1 MQLTVSSVLS
11 FGCTDSGGSH
21 VHIWRYSESEQQGY
35 YCIFQMKGYL
45 GVKYVYFRL
54 RKYIIILLLQVQRTN
69 AVYSAWL
76 TIPKLSEICWQALNY
91 YYPKLRDC
99 SPDILLHIGIPL
111 KFVQR
116 FDFYDWW
123 TLSVTLR
130 FSNLW
135 IIFLKSFS
143 MHFTTVITLRSFLFD
158 IYWYIW
164 LMTTLFLQFYLFT
177 IYHVIVAQR
186 YE

>member
-1 MQLTVSSVLS
+1 
-11 FGCTDSGGSH
+11 
-21 VHIWRYSESEQQGY
+21 
-35 YCIFQMKGYL
+35 MKGYL

-123 TLSVTLR
+123 TLSVTLTL
-130 FSNLW
+130 SNLW

-143 MHFTTVITLRSFLFD
+143 THFTAVITLRSFLFGYLL
-158 IYWYIW
+158 IYLAYDYA
-164 LMTTLFLQFYLFT
+164 FFT
-177 IYHVIVAQR
+177 ILSFYDLSCNSGTKIWIIL
-186 YE
+186 

>member
-1 MQLTVSSVLS
+1 
-11 FGCTDSGGSH
+11 
-21 VHIWRYSESEQQGY
+21 
-35 YCIFQMKGYL
+35 MKEYL

-91 YYPKLRDC
+91 YYPKLRDR

-116 FDFYDWW
+116 FDFYDW
-123 TLSVTLR
+123 
-130 FSNLW
+130 
-135 IIFLKSFS
+135 
-143 MHFTTVITLRSFLFD
+143 
-158 IYWYIW
+158 
-164 LMTTLFLQFYLFT
+164 
-177 IYHVIVAQR
+177 
-186 YE
+186 